1 MATPCLTAD
10 PAARPS
16 AGQLYQQCRKVL
28 APPTIYVP
36 PHMAEE
42 LRRLGIEQVEQVDE
56 NFLRDRECKLDLVT
70 KQKLRRMK
78 AEWDAR
84 KTALW
89 KPIVHDPP
97 QIPAAGGAAAGGAA
111 AGGV

>member
-1 MATPCLTAD
+1 
-10 PAARPS
+10 
-16 AGQLYQQCRKVL
+16 
-28 APPTIYVP
+28 
-36 PHMAEE
+36 MAEE
-42 LRRLGIEQVEQVDE
+42 LRRLGIERVEQVDE